1 MDGTDTLGSTNGTEA
16 AENITTPAPTPEDRV
31 RPPIIRG
38 LGPLSPTVTHFTKG
52 AESGTGEGAEKE
64 GKLEP
69 KLPD

>member
-1 MDGTDTLGSTNGTEA
+1 MSQTHWEAQNGAEA
-16 AENITTPAPTPEDRV
+16 AEDDTTPAPTPEDRV
-31 RPPIIRG
+31 RPPIIWG
-38 LGPLSPTVTHFTKG
+38 LGPLSPPVTPFTEG